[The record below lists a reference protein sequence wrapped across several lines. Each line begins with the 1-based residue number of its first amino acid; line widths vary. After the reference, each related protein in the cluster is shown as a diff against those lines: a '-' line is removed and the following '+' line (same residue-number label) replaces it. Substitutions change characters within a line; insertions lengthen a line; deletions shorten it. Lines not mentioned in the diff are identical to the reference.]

1 MKKLKTKC
9 DNFPLIVL
17 IATERIA
24 TKNVVNSKYETKLS
38 LVNEFKGLIVQEIGL
53 GTLLI
58 IPEKPK
64 TKRIRPIHTAH
75 QSSDLIKVAK
85 IDFEDI

>member
-1 MKKLKTKC
+1 MKKLGTKYA
-9 DNFPLIVL
+9 NFPRIVL

-24 TKNVVNSKYETKLS
+24 IKIIVNSKYETKLS
-38 LVNEFKGLIVQEIGL
+38 PVNEFKGFIVQEVGL

-58 IPEKPK
+58 IPEKLNK
-64 TKRIRPIHTAH
+64 KRIRPIHTAH